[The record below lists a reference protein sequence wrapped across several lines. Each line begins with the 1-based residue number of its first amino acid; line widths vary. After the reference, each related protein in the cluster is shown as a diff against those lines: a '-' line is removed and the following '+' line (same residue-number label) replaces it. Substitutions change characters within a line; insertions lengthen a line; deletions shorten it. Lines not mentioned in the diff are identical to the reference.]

1 MDSVWA
7 SAMDRG
13 TVPSGLPREA
23 GVRPQTLSGVGFL
36 G

>member
-7 SAMDRG
+7 SAIDRG
-13 TVPSGLPREA
+13 TVPSGLLREA
-23 GVRPQTLSGVGFL
+23 GVRPQTLSRAGFL